1 MWIRYGYVLWA
12 QPCPFLPS
20 WLFMMQ
26 FCAASLPFAKNH
38 KEYEVMALIETKM
51 TTSKIACRFLYWYFT
66 ISNNFPL
73 SFFKVRNLQRVK
85 DQANNSV
92 LISTGSGSIPYVKRS
107 AIRIAMAVWLLSLVV
122 LQNGYNGV
130 LTSFM
135 TVPKLEPVFNTLE
148 EVLADGRYRITDQKH
163 SVMTNQFLVLFF

>member
-1 MWIRYGYVLWA
+1 
-12 QPCPFLPS
+12 
-20 WLFMMQ
+20 
-26 FCAASLPFAKNH
+26 
-38 KEYEVMALIETKM
+38 
-51 TTSKIACRFLYWYFT
+51 
-66 ISNNFPL
+66 
-73 SFFKVRNLQRVK
+73 
-85 DQANNSV
+85 
-92 LISTGSGSIPYVKRS
+92 
-107 AIRIAMAVWLLSLVV
+107 MAVWLLSLVV